1 MNVSM
6 KFPRI
11 GKDRFYLVIFVDVSS
26 HISLIYLCFVLLFFF
41 QPKPAV
47 LEQMG
52 TTQFERLKTEFSYKQ
67 WHLKKSNQVSTD
79 QLRQISWPWVW
90 SSRFQLGNSELKMT
104 MVTRF
109 ATMQRQK
116 EEYEKEIVATD
127 PRELS
132 LNKQSLFGITDTQ
145 IVFDYHLQRKARFLT
160 DWFIGL
166 GFSLPTGKNQLRP
179 VDVELANQF
188 YSEVL
193 DFQISRLGEGF
204 NRGISLFTTHRFST
218 LCIAVGGNYLVKGKY
233 SVLPNQLYKPGNESH
248 LQAATLWKGQLFSWR
263 NNLGFRHYSHDSFG
277 EQTWFQQGGEILGD
291 TSLTLNFPRGQL
303 FIGQH
308 LINRLRNSQID
319 GDRFGLQIR
328 NTNSNFRQSRLGG
341 RYHISPLIQIEL
353 RYERLFILPNEN
365 KIGRASV
372 RHTSFSV
379 SAQFRDYLWA
389 NAGCSIGQG
398 EMQALKSNANVTV
411 ISPATTSAPEDQIRL
426 NGLSFWIGV
435 RQNFELHK
443 IN

>member
-1 MNVSM
+1 
-6 KFPRI
+6 
-11 GKDRFYLVIFVDVSS
+11 
-26 HISLIYLCFVLLFFF
+26 VLLFFF
-41 QPKPAV
+41 QPKPGV

-277 EQTWFQQGGEILGD
+277 EQTWFRQGGEILGD

-319 GDRFGLQIR
+319 GGRFGLQIR

-341 RYHISPLIQIEL
+341 RYHISPLMQIEL
-353 RYERLFILPNEN
+353 RYERLFMLPNEN